1 MTAVIIRLNYLVT
14 FLALSP
20 GSSFPFLTF
29 LHVTV
34 VYVCENSMHEEME
47 PIFINM
53 LEVI

>member
-34 VYVCENSMHEEME
+34 VRIVCTKKWS
-47 PIFINM
+47 PVFINM